1 MQVLHYI
8 YQSCTNTTL
17 ISFKKKKN
25 THTTTTSSSSDE
37 DSSSELLFK
46 SVLIGTIHH
55 QSSRMSLSLLSPQ
68 DKTDGLDLSIELAS
82 PFCENKVVFIGD
94 STMHKLF
101 LSLENSNE
109 DE

>member
-17 ISFKKKKN
+17 ISLKKKN

-55 QSSRMSLSLLSPQ
+55 QSSRMSLSLLSSQ

-82 PFCENKVVFIGD
+82 PFREKKIVFIGD